1 MTTAKLRKTAAGVV
15 ENRVGMVHFRV
26 NTWQNGSYGRFSHLR
41 FRLSAAPGRG
51 LAAVV
56 ARWLGVA
63 CPAGAG
69 GCAPLRPLMA
79 LRAAWF
85 LWQFAPRGTGAV
97 ARGAS
102 GWHTGGCGRLPFGI
116 AKQAVLHGE
125 TGRSGRPRGT
135 FGSAIRRKWL
145 RGRGVVNVFHSPRRI
160 APTPVRHEAE
170 YGQSA
175 CRRAF

>member
-69 GCAPLRPLMA
+69 GCAPLRPLRA

-160 APTPVRHEAE
+160 APTPVRHGAE

>member
-69 GCAPLRPLMA
+69 GCAPLRPLRA

-160 APTPVRHEAE
+160 APTPVRHGAE
-170 YGQSA
+170 YGQSE